1 MRPDHL
7 QRTPSSRSPISDS
20 ADLDGVRLEQ
30 DDPAVRLHLKLIR
43 SFEPE
48 TERARRHLEWTT
60 VGDGGRQNRIG
71 RDDPWREQLATTKK
85 QVELKQQQIAAAEL
99 EATQDDAAELERLR
113 QKADILETRKGIGET
128 SLALDPAAQEVLALQ
143 QEIGLLKATRQAS
156 AAGRALAAELQFGD
170 LRLEIER
177 LRVENNLLKA
187 KEGDS

>member
-1 MRPDHL
+1 
-7 QRTPSSRSPISDS
+7 
-20 ADLDGVRLEQ
+20 
-30 DDPAVRLHLKLIR
+30 
-43 SFEPE
+43 
-48 TERARRHLEWTT
+48 
-60 VGDGGRQNRIG
+60 
-71 RDDPWREQLATTKK
+71 
-85 QVELKQQQIAAAEL
+85 VELKQQQIAAAGL